1 MDDVVAKGRNAW
13 RRIEAR
19 EAATY
24 DDWIAVGRALV
35 AGRAVAMAKAKCNA
49 PVGGA
54 YNKAY
59 GRFLQEAGFASV
71 IAPERYKII
80 KVVEN
85 IAAVARWRESLSPAE
100 RRRCNHPSTLWI
112 GWKRSAA
119 FGGPA
124 RQCEPRHAPVKVA
137 SGNGTGGRALGAG
150 GAEVGGNDNRAYT
163 RPVFWG
169 GEAIRRA
176 ANAIRE
182 SYSTDFFVMARR
194 ALEAAVRDESDV
206 DELLGPRRAPL
217 RGQKADGAAAD
228 HVAA

>member
-119 FGGPA
+119 FGG
-124 RQCEPRHAPVKVA
+124 RLGNA
-137 SGNGTGGRALGAG
+137 SRAM
-150 GAEVGGNDNRAYT
+150 R
-163 RPVFWG
+163 RS
-169 GEAIRRA
+169 RSRA
-176 ANAIRE
+176 ATAPEAERSAPEARE
-182 SYSTDFFVMARR
+182 LAATTTARTRGRFSGAARPSGARR
-194 ALEAAVRDESDV
+194 MPSA
-206 DELLGPRRAPL
+206 
-217 RGQKADGAAAD
+217 KATARTSS
-228 HVAA
+228 